1 VLDRSSTHATTAI
14 PIEYCVP
21 CGFRESAV
29 ETQLAL
35 LDRFGRYLDS
45 VALEPGHGGV
55 FEVQVGGETIWDKEV
70 HGSDLDL
77 ELIGDAVEER
87 LASSLS

>member
-1 VLDRSSTHATTAI
+1 M
-14 PIEYCVP
+14 P

-55 FEVQVGGETIWDKEV
+55 FEVRVDGETIWDKEV
-70 HGSDLDL
+70 RGSDLDL